1 MVPDDA
7 FHEGVRRRVR
17 GLQLKNNNCRWWH
30 EPRIL
35 FDSVHRSVNFHLS
48 IVAKRER
55 ERERRRRKR
64 EEKKLVAMFKVK
76 IMAREKLSLFI
87 DSWNIIV
94 LKSIILFTC

>member
-7 FHEGVRRRVR
+7 FHEGARRRVR

-48 IVAKRER
+48 IVAKER

-64 EEKKLVAMFKVK
+64 EEKKLVAMRCDVQSKDYGACK
-76 IMAREKLSLFI
+76 IVSFH
-87 DSWNIIV
+87 
-94 LKSIILFTC
+94 